1 MHRRLQAIYDYALGS
16 SKPPVLCL
24 SDHCSTLS
32 FPSSSTWLVSVSC
45 SNAPQPVS
53 GPGPHHLQGPFQV
66 QVSLNNLLSCEQSF
80 LHGVHPFPGQAS
92 LPGFLPGS
100 WQEALQYLCPLHRV
114 RGIELSHDGSAG
126 TCGVWSPASLKTP
139 LFPVSQAEGS
149 GGASGEPT
157 SGHRSGPAASEGA
170 EEGGAR
176 EHRGL
181 CAVLADWPSPDV
193 ATGHGSNRKMGNR
206 SWCLHKE

>member
-1 MHRRLQAIYDYALGS
+1 M
-16 SKPPVLCL
+16 
-24 SDHCSTLS
+24 
-32 FPSSSTWLVSVSC
+32 
-45 SNAPQPVS
+45 
-53 GPGPHHLQGPFQV
+53 
-66 QVSLNNLLSCEQSF
+66 
-80 LHGVHPFPGQAS
+80 
-92 LPGFLPGS
+92 
-100 WQEALQYLCPLHRV
+100 
-114 RGIELSHDGSAG
+114 RGIELSHDGSVG

-170 EEGGAR
+170 EEEGAR

-193 ATGHGSNRKMGNR
+193 ATGHGSNQKMGNR